1 MIELASPAEPGLAV
15 CVDAGQQFATFAPGV
30 ALQNLEPVVGREQ
43 STECLFYDP
52 LDVRTHRA
60 PRAH

>member
-43 STECLFYDP
+43 GTEALLYDP
-52 LDVRTHRA
+52 LNVRTHRA
-60 PRAH
+60 PRAP